1 MVATLEKS
9 SSQVLREASSSDLS
23 LVEDLLGMTA
33 PSQNF
38 RGSSQLG
45 QYKWDFGIVKA
56 DIVNAFA
63 LPGGIIRVTDKLLD
77 TLSPTRGELA
87 R

>member
-1 MVATLEKS
+1 
-9 SSQVLREASSSDLS
+9 
-23 LVEDLLGMTA
+23 MTA

-45 QYKWDFGIVKA
+45 QYKRDFGIVKA